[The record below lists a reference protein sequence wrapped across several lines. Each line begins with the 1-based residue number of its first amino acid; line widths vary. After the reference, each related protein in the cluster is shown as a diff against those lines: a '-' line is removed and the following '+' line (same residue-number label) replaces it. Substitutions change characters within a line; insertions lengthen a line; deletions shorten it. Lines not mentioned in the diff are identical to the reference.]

1 MAILTCENC
10 NGRFEVDMDMIGQ
23 VVGCPHCGSDI
34 KVPLIVTNGAR
45 RMPSY
50 KGDNQSLE
58 NRMVDRYEHGDGCL
72 DFGLGLFL
80 GPLGIL
86 IAAVIDKASGV
97 RAAIR
102 ACWLRA
108 CCTL

>member
-1 MAILTCENC
+1 
-10 NGRFEVDMDMIGQ
+10 
-23 VVGCPHCGSDI
+23 
-34 KVPLIVTNGAR
+34 
-45 RMPSY
+45 
-50 KGDNQSLE
+50 
-58 NRMVDRYEHGDGCL
+58 MVDRSEHGDGCL

-102 ACWLRA
+102 GMLVACLLYALIYALIVGGFIRYFSFNG
-108 CCTL
+108 